1 MNEADVNVI
10 DNCPLIQILEAQK
23 EIHVAIGNMLRCLR
37 EVTAKALASCGV
49 RPIPGA
55 LLACRRIIKVA
66 GKSAE
71 EGAEASLWA
80 AVSTDID
87 QRNWTEYQVRTRVDS
102 AAPYPLTFPC
112 RENTTPNHTANR
124 TRKAASLGTRPF
136 VTISGACARISLKKF
151 WESGGSELR

>member
-10 DNCPLIQILEAQK
+10 HNCPLIQILEAQK

-71 EGAEASLWA
+71 
-80 AVSTDID
+80 V
-87 QRNWTEYQVRTRVDS
+87 VDRWIHS
-102 AAPYPLTFPC
+102 GMRHTYTYITF
-112 RENTTPNHTANR
+112 N
-124 TRKAASLGTRPF
+124 
-136 VTISGACARISLKKF
+136 
-151 WESGGSELR
+151 